1 MTTTLHHAYK
11 GFDIELTPRGD
22 YCASFAVDIRDRDG
36 RLLSHL
42 GVGGNTEDRAVE
54 RGRELIDFE
63 EAIGR
68 SN

>member
-1 MTTTLHHAYK
+1 MTNTLRHTYK
-11 GFDIELTPRGD
+11 GYDIELTPRGD

-42 GVGGNTEDRAVE
+42 GSGGNTEHRAVE

-63 EAIGR
+63 QAFG
-68 SN
+68 SLH